1 MVQRRV
7 RVFSSII
14 FAFRYKSHTF
24 PDLRIEV
31 DKEMEE
37 QLRLLREK
45 LAGLRAGDS
54 EPVGQPKEKVIDPLT
69 LEGVASHIQK
79 IKNSDDSM

>member
-1 MVQRRV
+1 
-7 RVFSSII
+7 
-14 FAFRYKSHTF
+14 
-24 PDLRIEV
+24 
-31 DKEMEE
+31 MEE

-45 LAGLRAGDS
+45 LAGVMVGDN
-54 EPVGQPKEKVIDPLT
+54 EAAGQPREKVINPLT

>member
-1 MVQRRV
+1 
-7 RVFSSII
+7 
-14 FAFRYKSHTF
+14 
-24 PDLRIEV
+24 
-31 DKEMEE
+31 MEE

-45 LAGLRAGDS
+45 LAGLMVEDS
-54 EPVGQPKEKVIDPLT
+54 EPAAQPQEKVIDPLT